1 MKLFKAS
8 LVKYKFKSNEIQSR
22 LKDLKFTEN
31 HYDWKLKVKDNEI
44 ERLKVQLFANNEII
58 MKAKNNEK
66 ELKEA
71 KASNDY
77 LQSLQS
83 DSTKIELEL
92 FDTISQT
99 YSMATVECVM
109 NLTDLKVPSEKV
121 GEVIRTV
128 ALLCGK
134 TVSRVPAPS
143 TVNRFVDSKI
153 ALAHK
158 HIASKVTKEM
168 ETTLYTDETR
178 KFGKCV

>member
-1 MKLFKAS
+1 
-8 LVKYKFKSNEIQSR
+8 
-22 LKDLKFTEN
+22 
-31 HYDWKLKVKDNEI
+31 
-44 ERLKVQLFANNEII
+44 

-109 NLTDLKVPSEKV
+109 NLTDFKVPFEKV
-121 GEVIRTV
+121 GEDIRTV

-134 TVSRVPAPS
+134 TVS
-143 TVNRFVDSKI
+143 
-153 ALAHK
+153 
-158 HIASKVTKEM
+158 
-168 ETTLYTDETR
+168 
-178 KFGKCV
+178 